1 MTSETLPGAGQR
13 GWSFPARFG
22 FRFAFL
28 FLIAISLPIA
38 FRFLPGFDEPL
49 SKFSTAV
56 SDLYMPWLVSTL
68 FGVTR
73 PPRVVSAD
81 IAYNYAGIATHALLA
96 LAGAVVWSAL
106 DRRRLAYPRMLEGLQ
121 VYVRF
126 VLAEA
131 MIVYGASK
139 VIPGGQ
145 FGTPPLDK
153 LVQPLGDSSPMG
165 LLWTFMGYSSGYQ
178 IFTGAA
184 ELLGGILLT
193 IRRTALLGA
202 LMVVG
207 VMINV
212 VALNLC
218 YDVPVKIYSM
228 QLLLLAVALTIPH
241 LRRLLSFFV
250 LNRPLPPDA
259 SEPLVRDRR
268 WRMVIVGVRTLLVA
282 ACVGYWLHD
291 SVKQS
296 EEHRAMVS
304 PIRGV
309 WNIETLT
316 VGGVER
322 PPLATDVTR
331 WRRFVFDYSY
341 FGSFYTMADQRQRFN
356 TTYDEAKKTIELT
369 SRSNRTRRTTLAY
382 ERPDANTLIV
392 TGKLDDQQI
401 RAVCRRGPEEFF
413 LLDRGFHWVSE
424 RPLNR

>member
-1 MTSETLPGAGQR
+1 MTSETLPPAGQR

-22 FRFAFL
+22 FRFAFV
-28 FLIAISLPIA
+28 FLVATTLPIA

-49 SKFSTAV
+49 SKFATAV
-56 SDLYMPWLVSTL
+56 SDLYMPWLVTTL

-96 LAGAVVWSAL
+96 LVAATVWSVV

-131 MIVYGASK
+131 MIVYGAAK
-139 VIPGGQ
+139 VMVAQ
-145 FGTPPLDK
+145 FGTPSLDK

-165 LLWTFMGYSSGYQ
+165 LLWTFMGYSAGYQ
-178 IFTGAA
+178 VFTGAA

-202 LMVVG
+202 LMVAG

-228 QLLLLAVALTIPH
+228 QLLLLAVVLTIPY

-250 LNRPLPPDA
+250 LNRPLGPDT

-268 WRMVIVGVRTLLVA
+268 WRMVAVGVRTLLVA

-291 SVKQS
+291 SVEQLD
-296 EEHRAMVS
+296 EVRTMVS

-309 WNIETLT
+309 WNVESLT
-316 VGGVER
+316 VDGVER
-322 PPLATDVTR
+322 PPLATD
-331 WRRFVFDYSY
+331 
-341 FGSFYTMADQRQRFN
+341 
-356 TTYDEAKKTIELT
+356 
-369 SRSNRTRRTTLAY
+369 
-382 ERPDANTLIV
+382 
-392 TGKLDDQQI
+392 
-401 RAVCRRGPEEFF
+401 
-413 LLDRGFHWVSE
+413 
-424 RPLNR
+424 

>member
-1 MTSETLPGAGQR
+1 MTSETLPPAGQR

-22 FRFAFL
+22 FRFAFV
-28 FLIAISLPIA
+28 FLVVTTLPIA

-49 SKFSTAV
+49 SKFATAV
-56 SDLYMPWLVSTL
+56 SDLYMPWLVTTL

-96 LAGAVVWSAL
+96 LVAATVWSVV

-131 MIVYGASK
+131 MIVYGAAK
-139 VIPGGQ
+139 VMVAQ
-145 FGTPPLDK
+145 FGTPSLDK

-165 LLWTFMGYSSGYQ
+165 LLWTFMGYSAGYQ
-178 IFTGAA
+178 VFTGAA

-202 LMVVG
+202 LMVAG

-228 QLLLLAVALTIPH
+228 QLLLLAIVLTIPY

-250 LNRPLPPDA
+250 LNRPLGPDT

-268 WRMVIVGVRTLLVA
+268 WRMVAVGVRTLLVA

-291 SVKQS
+291 SVEQLD
-296 EEHRAMVS
+296 EVRTMVS

-309 WNIETLT
+309 WNVESLT
-316 VGGVER
+316 VDGVER

-369 SRSNRTRRTTLAY
+369 SRSNRTKKTTLTY
-382 ERPDANTLIV
+382 ERKDANTLIV
-392 TGKLDDQQI
+392 TGKLDDQNI

-413 LLDRGFHWVSE
+413 LMDRGFHWVSE